1 MIKQNIKLKNMK
13 KIIFTSFALGMVLI
27 SCKKEAQTTTDTLI
41 NDTIEQSVSTET
53 DTLNEMTDGHNAQNS
68 LDWAGTY
75 EAVLPCADCPGIKTT
90 IVLNNDGTYQY
101 TAEYQERNLTINST
115 GEIMWHDNGS
125 VVHLKDKDTDV
136 KLKVVENGLV
146 GLDTSG
152 NEIDGALKEH
162 YNYKK
167 VK

>member
-1 MIKQNIKLKNMK
+1 MK
-13 KIIFTSFALGMVLI
+13 KIIFTFFALGTLII
-27 SCKKEAQTTTDTLI
+27 SCKKETQTTTDTTI
-41 NDTIEQSVSTET
+41 VDTVEQELSTET
-53 DTLNEMTDGHNAQNS
+53 DTINEMNDGHNAQNS

-75 EAVLPCADCPGIKTT
+75 EAILPCADCPGIKTT

-101 TAEYQERNLTINST
+101 TAEYQERNVTVNSS

-125 VVHLKDKDTDV
+125 IVHLKDKDTNV

-152 NEIDGALKEH
+152 NEIEGPLKEH

-167 VK
+167 TK